1 MTYQEVL
8 NQIKAIRKGAFVRI
22 AYKSN
27 PHTLKAGRGED
38 IEKVSVGVYRI
49 GIKYANLKINENKVI
64 QPLNGKK
71 WAADDLINYV
81 LESDKNGE
89 KRFYLRVYT
98 TKIKTRSKWSING
111 LETTKAA
118 LVERGLISDTKSS
131 FTPCFDLAIEN
142 IISIG

>member
-1 MTYQEVL
+1 MTYQDVL
-8 NQIKAIRKGAFVRI
+8 NQIKAIKKGAFVRI

-27 PHTLKAGRGED
+27 PHTLKAGRGEN

-49 GIKYANLKINENKVI
+49 GIKYANMNININREI

-71 WAADDLINYV
+71 WAAEDLINYI

-89 KRFYLRVYT
+89 KRLYLRVYT
-98 TKIKTRSKWSING
+98 TKVKTRSEWSING
-111 LETTKAA
+111 SETTKAA
-118 LVERGLISDTKSS
+118 LVERGLISDTKNG